1 MTRFIACAA
10 LLAVVVFSL
19 ASGARASEM
28 VNGGKLL
35 LIGGVSNIE
44 GAGGGGLATWAT
56 ITGYETKDGIGANAH
71 YTDVSLS
78 DYTLRDYGAAAGLF
92 DRVEVSYTRQVF
104 DTGSTGGKL
113 GLGNGFKFDQDV
125 IGAKVRL
132 TGDAIYDQDSWLPQI
147 AVGVQYKKND
157 QGALVH
163 ALGARRASGTDVYL
177 AATKLFLD
185 KSLLL
190 NATVRM
196 TEANQTGLLGFGGVH
211 GYQPQFEGS
220 AAYMLSKQWVVGGE
234 YRTKPDN
241 LRFAKEQNAFD
252 VFTAYAVNK
261 HLSVTLAYADMGSIA
276 TFKNQRGLYV
286 SLQVGF

>member
-1 MTRFIACAA
+1 MLRFIARILCLAA
-10 LLAVVVFSL
+10 VMAFFGGV
-19 ASGARASEM
+19 AHASEW

-35 LIGGVSNIE
+35 LTGGVSNIE

-56 ITGYETKDGIGANAH
+56 ITGYETKDGVGANAH
-71 YTDVSLS
+71 YTGVSLS
-78 DYTLRDYGAAAGLF
+78 DYTLRDYGAAVGVF
-92 DRVEVSYTRQVF
+92 DRVELSYTREVF

-157 QGALVH
+157 QSALVH

-177 AATKLFLD
+177 ATTKLFLD

-220 AAYMLSKQWVVGGE
+220 AAYMLSKQWVVGAE

-241 LRFAKEQNAFD
+241 LKFAKEQNAFD

-261 HLSVTLAYADMGSIA
+261 HISATLAYVDMGSIA
-276 TFKNQRGLYV
+276 TFKNQQGLYV